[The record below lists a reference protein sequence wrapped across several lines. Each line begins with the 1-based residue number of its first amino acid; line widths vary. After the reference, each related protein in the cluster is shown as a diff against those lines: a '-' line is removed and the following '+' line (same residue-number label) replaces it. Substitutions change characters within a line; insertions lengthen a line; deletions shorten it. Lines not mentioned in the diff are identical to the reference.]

1 MMLAVTVGNALK
13 KRYGAQDYQTVRTA
27 LDEYV
32 EAAGARLVALDD
44 TNDMAALG
52 LPAAAGAEPS
62 TLLLSLRA
70 ARRALGAVDSI
81 LLVGGDGIV
90 PHWKMQNPV
99 TDRDIDLD
107 NIVLSD
113 NPYGTDAETLDQYL
127 APPLAVGRLT
137 DFPRGSAG
145 DFVQLIHAATA
156 SRQGRAARS
165 QALAVVNAD
174 WSGFSRQAASTLPGP
189 IDWRLSPGYL
199 MDRGRRADTD
209 HEFLYFNLHGFDGAP
224 EWKGYDS
231 VQERFVTAVTPD
243 AFDREYVSGSIVFAE
258 NCYGAQTVGRTP
270 SNSCALRLVQ
280 QGAAFVGAT
289 GLAYGSH
296 LAPNFFLDDADAL
309 ARSFWSGLTA
319 GVTLGESLRQARAAY
334 YGDSNTPATNPFK
347 RKTLLQF
354 VLLGD
359 PGWN

>member
-1 MMLAVTVGNALK
+1 
-13 KRYGAQDYQTVRTA
+13 
-27 LDEYV
+27 
-32 EAAGARLVALDD
+32 
-44 TNDMAALG
+44 
-52 LPAAAGAEPS
+52 
-62 TLLLSLRA
+62 
-70 ARRALGAVDSI
+70 
-81 LLVGGDGIV
+81 
-90 PHWKMQNPV
+90 
-99 TDRDIDLD
+99 
-107 NIVLSD
+107 
-113 NPYGTDAETLDQYL
+113 
-127 APPLAVGRLT
+127 
-137 DFPRGSAG
+137 
-145 DFVQLIHAATA
+145 
-156 SRQGRAARS
+156 
-165 QALAVVNAD
+165 
-174 WSGFSRQAASTLPGP
+174 
-189 IDWRLSPGYL
+189 

-209 HEFLYFNLHGFDGAP
+209 HEFLYFNLHGFDGAA

-258 NCYGAQTVGRTP
+258 NCYGAQTPGRTP

-309 ARSFWSGLTA
+309 ARSFWSELTA
-319 GVTLGESLRQARAAY
+319 GVTLGESLRRARTAY
-334 YGDSNTPATNPFK
+334 YGDTNTPETNPFK